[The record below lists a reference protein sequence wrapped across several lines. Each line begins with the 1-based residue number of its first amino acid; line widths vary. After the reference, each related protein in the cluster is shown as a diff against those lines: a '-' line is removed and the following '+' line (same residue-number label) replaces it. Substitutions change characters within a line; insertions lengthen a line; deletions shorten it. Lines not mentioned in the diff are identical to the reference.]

1 MQVNADHVLDIIS
14 IMKDNALPAVL
25 PHPTIMEKNVL
36 HAKKVKSGMEINAF
50 LNQLIQHLLF
60 Q

>member
-1 MQVNADHVLDIIS
+1 MEVNADNVLDIIS

-25 PHPTIMEKNVL
+25 PHPTIMEKNVS
-36 HAKKVKSGMEINAF
+36 HAEKVKAGMEINAV
-50 LNQLIQHLLF
+50 LSLLTQHLLF